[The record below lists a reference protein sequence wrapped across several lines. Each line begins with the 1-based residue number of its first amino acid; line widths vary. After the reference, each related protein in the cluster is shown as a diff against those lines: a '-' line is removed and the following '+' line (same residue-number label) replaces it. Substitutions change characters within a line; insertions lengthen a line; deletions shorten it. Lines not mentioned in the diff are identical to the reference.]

1 MWSSMKDWLEE
12 GACELPKHD
21 ILLEELIT
29 IKQTPDMRNRVKL
42 ETKDELR
49 RRGVRSPD
57 YADALAL
64 TFAEPVESEPSREEK
79 EDLLRQ
85 DWTNSGEYDYM
96 TG

>member
-1 MWSSMKDWLEE
+1 MYFFWANYLRE
-12 GACELPKHD
+12 
-21 ILLEELIT
+21 
-29 IKQTPDMRNRVKL
+29 IKNWL

-64 TFAEPVESEPSREEK
+64 TFAEPVESEPNQKDKEEMLREE
-79 EDLLRQ
+79 
-85 DWTNSGEYDYM
+85 WTNSGEYDYM